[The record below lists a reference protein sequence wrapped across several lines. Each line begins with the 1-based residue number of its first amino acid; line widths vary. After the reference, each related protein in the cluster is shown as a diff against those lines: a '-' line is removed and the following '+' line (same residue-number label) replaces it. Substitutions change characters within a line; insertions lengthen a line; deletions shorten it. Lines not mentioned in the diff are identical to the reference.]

1 MRKSSKETIEHQVG
15 RVPQV
20 MAILELAKV
29 GLQVLLR
36 NPNVSPVDPA
46 FHVRPERFDRIRMH
60 IAANIFF
67 GAVIDGLVVKAEPL
81 D

>member
-1 MRKSSKETIEHQVG
+1 MTNFFERWSLNPYLRKNLKKEFEHQSG
-15 RVPQV
+15 LLSQI

-29 GLQVLLR
+29 KLQVLLQ

-46 FHVRPERFDRIRMH
+46 LHLRPER
-60 IAANIFF
+60 
-67 GAVIDGLVVKAEPL
+67 L